1 MMKVAIAWLIVGPC
15 LIGFG
20 WLMLWDLARLEAALA
35 RGEIRIEL
43 GEGPDG
49 WSYAMATRLVL
60 GWLCLVG
67 GVAVSLGAGLALAL
81 TAP

>member
-1 MMKVAIAWLIVGPC
+1 MMGVAIAWLIVGPC

-35 RGEIRIEL
+35 RDEIRIEL